1 MKKKVIFIHSAL
13 WIGGIETALVNILN
27 RFDYEK
33 YDVTCLILSNHTEF
47 AHKIPKQCELL
58 VADRFSESSFS
69 RKYKFSYLS
78 KIIEKPQNVS
88 HLRLF
93 VWRLL
98 DFFIRPVEE
107 RLYARYIRKNMP
119 QNGFDAAF
127 LFSSGICG
135 TAVKAVDAKK
145 YICFYHYSDLRRVF
159 HDSKG
164 YEKCSRIFAVSQN
177 IADKL
182 NAFMPEYA
190 NKIEGLHNLV
200 DTVSIKGYAEK
211 EPEQHFCGDTF
222 NIVSCG
228 RLNKDKGFDLAIKA
242 CKSLL
247 EKGLNIKWYV
257 LGGGPE
263 EASLKN
269 QAKECGVKDTIIF
282 LGSCINPYPYMKQAD
297 LFVQSSRIEAF
308 GLTITEA
315 LALGVPVVSTKTD
328 GGTEIITDGENG
340 ILCDISWESIESAV
354 ERAINDPAFLKK
366 LKCGAQST
374 DFEKSNSDIMNR
386 LYEEID

>member
-47 AHKIPKQCELL
+47 AHKIPKQCRLL
-58 VADRFSESSFS
+58 VADRCSEISFPE
-69 RKYKFSYLS
+69 KYKYSRLFSIS
-78 KIIEKPQNVS
+78 EKPMNAS
-88 HLRLF
+88 PLRLF
-93 VWRLL
+93 IRKFLG
-98 DFFIRPVEE
+98 FFVRPVEE

-159 HDSKG
+159 HDSEG
-164 YEKCSRIFAVSQN
+164 YKRCSRIFAVSQN
-177 IADKL
+177 IADRLKS
-182 NAFMPEYA
+182 FMPEYA
-190 NKIEGLHNLV
+190 NKIEALHNLV
-200 DTVSIKGYAEK
+200 DTVSIKEYAAK
-211 EPEQHFCGDTF
+211 EPEQHFGGDTF

-257 LGGGPE
+257 LGEGPE
-263 EASLKN
+263 EAALKN
-269 QAKECGVKDTIIF
+269 QAKECGVEEVFAF
-282 LGSCINPYPYMKQAD
+282 LGKQVNPYPYIKQAD

-315 LALGVPVVSTKTD
+315 LTLGVPVVSTKTD

-340 ILCDISWESIESAV
+340 VLCDISCESIASAAESV
-354 ERAINDPAFLKK
+354 INTPGLLQK
-366 LKCGAQST
+366 LKCGAQNT

-386 LYEEID
+386 FYEEID

>member
-107 RLYARYIRKNMP
+107 RLYAQYIRKNMP

-200 DTVSIKGYAEK
+200 DTVSIKEYAEK

-366 LKCGAQST
+366 LKRGAQST

>member
-200 DTVSIKGYAEK
+200 DTVSIKEYAEK

-247 EKGLNIKWYV
+247 EKGFLPK
-257 LGGGPE
+257 
-263 EASLKN
+263 SLRAAAGMQCNLLMSKFPPCLVFN
-269 QAKECGVKDTIIF
+269 AVF
-282 LGSCINPYPYMKQAD
+282 LTP
-297 LFVQSSRIEAF
+297 
-308 GLTITEA
+308 
-315 LALGVPVVSTKTD
+315 
-328 GGTEIITDGENG
+328 
-340 ILCDISWESIESAV
+340 SIQ
-354 ERAINDPAFLKK
+354 L
-366 LKCGAQST
+366 
-374 DFEKSNSDIMNR
+374 
-386 LYEEID
+386 

>member
-47 AHKIPKQCELL
+47 AHKIPKQCELIA
-58 VADRFSESSFS
+58 ADRFSESSFS

-164 YEKCSRIFAVSQN
+164 YEKCSRLLAVSQN

-182 NAFMPEYA
+182 NAFMPEFA

-200 DTVSIKGYAEK
+200 DTVSIKEYAEK

>member
-145 YICFYHYSDLRRVF
+145 YICYYHYSDLRRVF

-182 NAFMPEYA
+182 KAFMPEYA

-200 DTVSIKGYAEK
+200 DTVSIKEYAEK

>member
-33 YDVTCLILSNHTEF
+33 YDVTCLILSNHLEF
-47 AHKIPKQCELL
+47 AHKIPKQCKLL
-58 VADRFSESSFS
+58 VSDRFSEISFS
-69 RKYKFSYLS
+69 EKYKYSRLFSL
-78 KIIEKPQNVS
+78 IEKPMNAS
-88 HLRLF
+88 SLRLF
-93 VWRLL
+93 IWRLL
-98 DFFIRPVEE
+98 DFFVRPVEE
-107 RLYARYIRKNMP
+107 RLYARYIKKNMP

-135 TAVKAVDAKK
+135 AAVKAVDAEK

-159 HDSKG
+159 HDFKG
-164 YEKCSRIFAVSQN
+164 YKRCSHIFAVSKN
-177 IADKL
+177 IADRLKG
-182 NAFMPEYA
+182 FMPEYA
-190 NKIEGLHNLV
+190 KKIEELHNLV
-200 DTVSIKGYAEK
+200 DTVSIKGGAEK
-211 EPEQHFCGDTF
+211 ESERHFCGDTF

-242 CKSLL
+242 CESLL
-247 EKGLNIKWYV
+247 KKGLNIKWYV
-257 LGGGPE
+257 LGEGPE
-263 EASLKN
+263 GAALKK
-269 QAKECGVKDTIIF
+269 QAKECGVDGSFIF
-282 LGSCINPYPYMKQAD
+282 LGQQVNPYPYIKQAD

-315 LALGVPVVSTKTD
+315 LVLGVPVISTKTD

-340 ILCDISWESIESAV
+340 LLCDISWESIENSVA
-354 ERAINDPAFLKK
+354 RAINDPNLLQK
-366 LKCGAQST
+366 LKFGAQNT
-374 DFEKSNSDIMNR
+374 DFEKSNSNIMNR

>member
-47 AHKIPKQCELL
+47 AHKIPKQCRLL
-58 VADRFSESSFS
+58 VVDRCSEISFPE
-69 RKYKFSYLS
+69 KYKYSRLFSIS
-78 KIIEKPQNVS
+78 EKPMNVS
-88 HLRLF
+88 PLRLF
-93 VWRLL
+93 IRKFLGLFV
-98 DFFIRPVEE
+98 RPVEE
-107 RLYARYIRKNMP
+107 RLYAQYIRKNMP

-159 HDSKG
+159 HDSEG
-164 YEKCSRIFAVSQN
+164 YKRCSRIFAVSRN
-177 IADKL
+177 IADRLKK
-182 NAFMPEYA
+182 FMPEYA
-190 NKIEGLHNLV
+190 NKIEALHNLV
-200 DTVSIKGYAEK
+200 DTVSIKEYAAK
-211 EPEQHFCGDTF
+211 EPEQHFGGDTF

-257 LGGGPE
+257 LGEGPE
-263 EASLKN
+263 EAALKK
-269 QAKECGVKDTIIF
+269 QAKECGVEEVFAF
-282 LGSCINPYPYMKQAD
+282 LGKQVNPYPYIKQAD

-340 ILCDISWESIESAV
+340 LLCDISWESIESSVA
-354 ERAINDPAFLKK
+354 RAINDPNLLQK
-366 LKCGAQST
+366 LKFGAQNT
-374 DFEKSNSDIMNR
+374 DFEKSNSNIMNR